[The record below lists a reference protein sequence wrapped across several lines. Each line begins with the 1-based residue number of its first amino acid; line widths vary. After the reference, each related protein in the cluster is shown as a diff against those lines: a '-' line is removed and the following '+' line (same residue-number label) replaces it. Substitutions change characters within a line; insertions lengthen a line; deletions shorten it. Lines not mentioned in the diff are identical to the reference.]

1 MEIMK
6 DHVTD
11 QLNISIQEF
20 CILSFVGGFYRH
32 RKGSIQ
38 FLAALAFSKN
48 RMNCTLGW
56 FEENI
61 ALIVLAQI
69 ILIILM
75 QNS

>member
-1 MEIMK
+1 MK

-20 CILSFVGGFYRH
+20 CILS
-32 RKGSIQ
+32 
-38 FLAALAFSKN
+38 
-48 RMNCTLGW
+48 LGW